1 MGVSGGEMQQMDR
14 IKSFAIN
21 GAPYESRTRLFRLK
35 SRVDANDSNGYFD
48 SSCNVPGMEDQR
60 LRSESK
66 RGLML
71 NLTPARGVV
80 SSSDGRLGRND
91 DLEAGKLTLI
101 SVRRLGARRQLLRE

>member
-1 MGVSGGEMQQMDR
+1 MAVSRVEMEQKDR

-21 GAPYESRTRLFRLK
+21 RAPYESRTRLFRLK

-71 NLTPARGVV
+71 NLTRQPGAWCPHQMVGSGATTTWKRE
-80 SSSDGRLGRND
+80 SSL
-91 DLEAGKLTLI
+91 
-101 SVRRLGARRQLLRE
+101 